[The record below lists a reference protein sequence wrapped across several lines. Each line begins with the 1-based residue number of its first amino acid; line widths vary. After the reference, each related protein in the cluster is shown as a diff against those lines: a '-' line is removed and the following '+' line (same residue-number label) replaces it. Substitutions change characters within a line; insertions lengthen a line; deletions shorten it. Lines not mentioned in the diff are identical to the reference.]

1 MLENSRCVVL
11 NSAYE
16 PLSVV
21 SAKRGLRLI
30 IEGKAIITEQHPD
43 DFVHTPTKKFPLPV
57 QVKLKE
63 YIATTPAAR
72 IPAQLTQ
79 RNLFVRDR
87 YTCQY
92 CGRRRRDLEEDQ
104 MLTRDHIV
112 PITRGGEDVWTN
124 VVTACRK
131 CNNLKADNLLS
142 EMTNAWVKYLTA
154 AEIVTMGQEAQ
165 DFARDAADWIAEHFV
180 EVHLN
185 PRIPKIIEIWSK
197 SGNLKLRKKKE

>member
-11 NSAYE
+11 NASYE

-63 YIATTPAAR
+63 YVATTPAMR

-104 MLTRDHIV
+104 MLTRDHIIPV
-112 PITRGGEDVWTN
+112 ARDGKDIWSN

-142 EMTNAWVKYLTA
+142 EMTDVWMKYEEA

-165 DFARDAADWIAEHFV
+165 DFARNAADWIAEHFM

-185 PRIPKIIEIWSK
+185 PRTPKIIEIWSK